1 MAKEFIWN
9 LDSQLPRQ
17 GPMLEKGK
25 AHKASDYPAHVVE
38 FWVKSGAAEWVEDKS
53 KVKVKEKE

>member
-9 LDSQLPRQ
+9 LDSQLPRK

-25 AHKASDYPAHVVE
+25 AHKASDYPAQVVE
-38 FWVKSGAAEWVEDKS
+38 YWVKSGAAEWVGETKP
-53 KVKVKEKE
+53 KKEKD